1 MIIHLLATN
10 TRSLLLTALTVSLTG
25 LFASSAL
32 GQGSIV
38 SWGADFEGQVSN
50 TPTGTGFTQ
59 VAGGRDHS
67 LALRTPITGSAYCFG
82 DGSGAACPCG
92 ANGNPGEG
100 CMTTSGTGARLT
112 GTGEANLGSG
122 TFTLTVSG
130 APANKPGL
138 FFQGTNQLAN
148 PVGDGIL
155 CSNMSVRRY
164 TVNMTDGAGTA
175 VQEGLGAN
183 AAPGTSLNYQYWF
196 RDPGNTC
203 GGLFNFSNAWTV
215 TWE

>member
-1 MIIHLLATN
+1 MKQPQSTAARSRFLFTFGLVLAGLLP
-10 TRSLLLTALTVSLTG
+10 
-25 LFASSAL
+25 SSVL

-38 SWGADFEGQVSN
+38 SWGIDVYNQVSN

-59 VAGGRDHS
+59 VAGRGSHS

-155 CSNMSVRRY
+155 CSNASMRY
-164 TVNMTDGAGTA
+164 GVLMTDGAGTA

-183 AAPGTSLNYQYWF
+183 AAPGASLNYQYWF

>member
-1 MIIHLLATN
+1 MKQPQSTAARSRFLFTFGLVLAGLLP
-10 TRSLLLTALTVSLTG
+10 
-25 LFASSAL
+25 SSVL

-38 SWGADFEGQVSN
+38 SWGYDWDGQVTN

-59 VAGGRDHS
+59 VSGGYFHS
-67 LALRTPITGSAYCFG
+67 LALRTPNTGSAYCFG

-92 ANGNPGEG
+92 AYGDVLEG

-112 GTGEANLGSG
+112 GTGNAYLGSG

-155 CSNMSVRRY
+155 CSNASMRY
-164 TVNMTDGAGTA
+164 GVLMTDGAGTA
-175 VQEGLGAN
+175 VQGGLGAN
-183 AAPGTSLNYQYWF
+183 AAPGASLNYQYWF
-196 RDPGNTC
+196 RVPGNTC